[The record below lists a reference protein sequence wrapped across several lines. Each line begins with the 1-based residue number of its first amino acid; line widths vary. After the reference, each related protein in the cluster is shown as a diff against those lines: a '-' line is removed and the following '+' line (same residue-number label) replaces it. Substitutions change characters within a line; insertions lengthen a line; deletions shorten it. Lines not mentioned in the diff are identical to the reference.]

1 MLCVCLSVQLMSFT
15 VNTVT
20 MIVFAASAPKVL
32 AFFELAPAGANT
44 GANCHE
50 HKSAENI
57 LP

>member
-1 MLCVCLSVQLMSFT
+1 MSFT